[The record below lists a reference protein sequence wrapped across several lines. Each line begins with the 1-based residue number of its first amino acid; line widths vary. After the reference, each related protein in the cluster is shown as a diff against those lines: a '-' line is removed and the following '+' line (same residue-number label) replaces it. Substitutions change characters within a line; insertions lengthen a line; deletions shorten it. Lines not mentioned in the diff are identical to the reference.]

1 MTERERVLEEATN
14 FCFYSD
20 TPLGEVSHEQIH
32 NLMADFHLAQSAE
45 ITAERDR
52 LREWQAK
59 VIEIWNEYEERQNQK
74 DDLGKSIVRNL
85 TAYLKGKGDGAKGE

>member
-1 MTERERVLEEATN
+1 MDREQILEAAN
-14 FCFYSD
+14 RFCFASD
-20 TPLGEVSHEQIH
+20 TPLSDVSHEQIH
-32 NLMADFHLAQSAE
+32 KLMADFHLSQSSE